1 MKSKQPDAAAMLTFT
16 RMLNEYEFVSRMLQR
31 WFVGVIT
38 TCYDK
43 TFSCGLKQLHKEG
56 LWGEKRVI

>member
-1 MKSKQPDAAAMLTFT
+1 MKSKQPDAAAVLTFT
-16 RMLNEYEFVSRMLQR
+16 RTLNEYEFVPRMLQR

-56 LWGEKRVI
+56 LRGGG

>member
-1 MKSKQPDAAAMLTFT
+1 MKSEQPDATAMLTFT

-31 WFVGVIT
+31 WFVGVTT

-43 TFSCGLKQLHKEG
+43 TFSSGLKQLHKKG
-56 LWGEKRVI
+56 LGGEKR